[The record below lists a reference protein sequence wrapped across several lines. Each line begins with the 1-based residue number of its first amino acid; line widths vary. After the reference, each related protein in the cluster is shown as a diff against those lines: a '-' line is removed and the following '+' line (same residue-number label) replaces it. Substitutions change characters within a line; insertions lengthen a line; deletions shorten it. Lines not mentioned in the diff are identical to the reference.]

1 MALVNANYNF
11 TSVDVGSNGRV
22 SDSGIFREC
31 SLQRSIEAKFLR
43 VPSPK
48 SFSGRFTRVHYYVI
62 MGTKLSILR
71 NTLWDEGQ
79 RIFNYR
85 LSRTHRIVENA
96 FGIICN
102 WFRILRLHVPILL
115 SPEKVKKIVLCC
127 KLHNFLRPNLI
138 AIICLWIEHAMK

>member
-62 MGTKLSILR
+62 IGDEASILR
-71 NTLWDEGQ
+71 NT
-79 RIFNYR
+79 
-85 LSRTHRIVENA
+85 T
-96 FGIICN
+96 
-102 WFRILRLHVPILL
+102 VPY
-115 SPEKVKKIVLCC
+115 ETKGKE
-127 KLHNFLRPNLI
+127 FLITGYQELTGS
-138 AIICLWIEHAMK
+138 

>member
-1 MALVNANYNF
+1 MPLSEAERDNIDKEFMEKWNFPNCLVALEGGKTSSSGTLYNWFLVLMALVNANYNF

-62 MGTKLSILR
+62 IG
-71 NTLWDEGQ
+71 DE
-79 RIFNYR
+79 
-85 LSRTHRIVENA
+85 A
-96 FGIICN
+96 FHPKEYLM
-102 WFRILRLHVPILL
+102 RRRA
-115 SPEKVKKIVLCC
+115 K
-127 KLHNFLRPNLI
+127 NF
-138 AIICLWIEHAMK
+138 

>member
-1 MALVNANYNF
+1 MPSSEAERDNIDKEFMEKWNFPNCLVALEGKQVIQAPFITGSYFYNKNSHSVVLMALVNANYNF

-62 MGTKLSILR
+62 IG
-71 NTLWDEGQ
+71 DE
-79 RIFNYR
+79 
-85 LSRTHRIVENA
+85 A
-96 FGIICN
+96 FHPKEY
-102 WFRILRLHVPILL
+102 FMRRRA
-115 SPEKVKKIVLCC
+115 K
-127 KLHNFLRPNLI
+127 NF
-138 AIICLWIEHAMK
+138 

>member
-1 MALVNANYNF
+1 MPSSEAEWDNIDKEFMEKWNFPNCPVALEGKQVVQAPFITGSYFYNKNSHSVVLMAFVNANYNF

-62 MGTKLSILR
+62 IGDELSFPSLGILQYLTR
-71 NTLWDEGQ
+71 
-79 RIFNYR
+79 RR
-85 LSRTHRIVENA
+85 A
-96 FGIICN
+96 
-102 WFRILRLHVPILL
+102 
-115 SPEKVKKIVLCC
+115 K
-127 KLHNFLRPNLI
+127 NF
-138 AIICLWIEHAMK
+138 